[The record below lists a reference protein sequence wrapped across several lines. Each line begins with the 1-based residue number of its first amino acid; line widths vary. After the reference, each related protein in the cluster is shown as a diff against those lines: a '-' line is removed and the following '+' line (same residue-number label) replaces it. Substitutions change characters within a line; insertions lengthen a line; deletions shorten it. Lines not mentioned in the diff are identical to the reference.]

1 MRLGKLPRAALTG
14 MAAAAALMA
23 AALVPTVGVT
33 ASSPSS
39 RPLVV
44 AYDADAVSMDP
55 AQVTDINTMQAL
67 TQIYQPLVAWSPT
80 VKGKLVGVLATS
92 WSHNPSDTQYTFQ
105 LRHGVR
111 FSDGTPFNAEAV
123 VFSFERQLDP
133 SNPDY
138 KYGPYPFGSFFFG
151 NLKSVAAEGPYKVVF
166 TMKSPDASLLN
177 LLTTATAFIVSPT
190 TAMKD
195 KGTFALHGAGTGP
208 YEVSKWQ
215 RGVQLVLTRNPDY
228 WGPKGASSEIV
239 FIPAVQSDAR
249 VSDLQSGTADI
260 AVDPTP
266 SSLASL
272 VSTGRFGV
280 LKGVGPHVWWVGLNT
295 LDKPL
300 SSPLVREAL
309 NYAVNKQAIVKGILY
324 DTGTPANQPLSSSQM
339 GFNQSLGSYTYDPAK
354 AKALLKEAGYPHGFS
369 VNFFVPTSGSGMQ
382 EPVAMGE
389 AIQEYL
395 QAVGIKV
402 KIVELDWGTFLG
414 KINAGAKKSGADMWE
429 LSWMD
434 SAVDPSLVLGPLLVK
449 SSWPPGFNSGFYSD
463 AKVNSLVAQALGE
476 TNPAKRAQMYAEAE
490 ALINKD
496 APWIFVDHADAV
508 YAYSKSVK
516 GFSLNPTFPFLIN
529 LSTAYVQ

>member
-1 MRLGKLPRAALTG
+1 MRLGKWALAGVGGLAAGVSLL
-14 MAAAAALMA
+14 AASLIPPAAN
-23 AALVPTVGVT
+23 
-33 ASSPSS
+33 ASSS

-55 AQVTDINTMQAL
+55 AQVTDINTMQVL
-67 TQIYQPLVAWSPT
+67 TQMYQGLVAWSPT
-80 VKGKLVGVLATS
+80 VKDKIVGVLATS
-92 WSHNPSDTQYTFQ
+92 WSHNATDTQYTFQ
-105 LRHGVR
+105 LRHGVK
-111 FSDGTPFNAEAV
+111 FCDGTPFNAQSV

-151 NLKSVAAEGPYKVVF
+151 NVKSVTAKGPYTVVF
-166 TMKSPDASLLN
+166 TLKSPDASLLS
-177 LLTTATAFIVSPT
+177 LLTVATAFVVSPT
-190 TAMKD
+190 TAMRD
-195 KGTFALHGAGTGP
+195 KGTFALHGCGTGP
-208 YEVSKWQ
+208 YELAKWQ
-215 RGVQLVLTRNPDY
+215 RGVQLVLERNPY
-228 WGPKGASSEIV
+228 YTGPAPASSEIV
-239 FIPAVQSDAR
+239 FVPAVQSDTR
-249 VSDLQSGTADI
+249 VSELQSGSADI
-260 AVDPTP
+260 AIDPTP

-272 VSTGRFGV
+272 VASGRFGV

-295 LDKPL
+295 LYKPL
-300 SSPLVREAL
+300 SNPLVREAL
-309 NYAVNKQAIVKGILY
+309 NYAINKQAIIKGILY
-324 DTGTPANQPLSSSQM
+324 GTGIPATQPLSPGQL
-339 GFNQSLGSYTYDPAK
+339 GYNASLAGYPYNPQK
-354 AKALLKEAGYPHGFS
+354 ARQLLKQAGYPHGFT

-414 KINAGAKKSGADMWE
+414 KINAGALKAGADMWE

-434 SAVDPSLVLGPLLVK
+434 SAVDPSLVLGPLLVR

-463 AKVNSLVAQALGE
+463 PKVNSLVAQALGE
-476 TNPAKRAQMYAEAE
+476 TNPQKRAQMYSEAE
-490 ALINKD
+490 ALITKD

-508 YAYSKSVK
+508 YAYSKNVK
-516 GFSLNPTFPFLIN
+516 GFRLNPTFPFLIN

>member
-1 MRLGKLPRAALTG
+1 MRFARVVPAALSG
-14 MAAAAALMA
+14 LVAGAALIA
-23 AALVPTVGVT
+23 ATLIPAVAAN
-33 ASSPSS
+33 ASSS

-55 AQVTDINTMQAL
+55 AQVTDINTMQVL
-67 TQIYQPLVAWSPT
+67 TQVYQGLVAWSPT
-80 VKGKLVGVLATS
+80 VKGKIVGVLATS
-92 WSHNPSDTQYTFQ
+92 WTHNATDTQYTFQ

-111 FSDGTPFNAEAV
+111 FSDGTPFNAQAV

-133 SNPDY
+133 ANPDY

-151 NLKSVAAEGPYKVVF
+151 NLKSVTAKGPYTAVF
-166 TMKSPDASLLN
+166 TMKSPDASLLS
-177 LLTTATAFIVSPT
+177 LLTVATAFIVSPT
-190 TAMKD
+190 TALKD
-195 KGTFALHGAGTGP
+195 KGTFALHGGGTGP
-208 YEVSKWQ
+208 FELAKWQ
-215 RGVQLVLTRNPDY
+215 RGVQLILKRNPDY
-228 WGPKGASSEIV
+228 TGAAPASSEIV
-239 FIPAVQSDAR
+239 FIPAVQSDTR
-249 VSDLQSGTADI
+249 VSDLQSGTANI

-266 SSLASL
+266 SSLSSL
-272 VSTGRFGV
+272 VSSGRFGV

-295 LDKPL
+295 LYKPL
-300 SSPLVREAL
+300 SNPLVREAL
-309 NYAVNKQAIVKGILY
+309 NYAINKPAIVKGILY
-324 DTGTPANQPLSSSQM
+324 DTGAPANQPLSPSQM
-339 GFNQSLGSYTYDPAK
+339 GFNARVNPYPYNPRK
-354 AKALLKEAGYPHGFS
+354 ARQLLKEAGYPHGFS

-389 AIQEYL
+389 AIQAYL
-395 QAVGIKV
+395 RAVGIKV

-434 SAVDPSLVLGPLLVK
+434 SAVDPSLVLGPLLLR

-463 AKVNSLVAQALGE
+463 AKVNALVAKALGE
-476 TNPAKRAQMYAEAE
+476 TNAKVRAQMYSQAE

-516 GFSLNPTFPFLIN
+516 GFRLNPTFPFLIN